1 MTAASQYFS
10 NDYFSARKKFKH
22 ACDKLNLEIISFEN
36 PTKGPA
42 GEKLFVDTV
51 WIGPEDAEQ
60 VILLI
65 SGTHGVEGF
74 IGSACQIGWMSGLK
88 DEPLPDNMAALVIHI
103 INPYGMAWL
112 CVETQENID
121 LNRNFIDY
129 SMPLPS
135 NLYYEQLHDVFTCH
149 EISGVQRQKAELIKQ
164 QFIDNNGFDIF
175 LEAAAKGQY
184 QHEDGFNFGG
194 KSEAWSNTVLKQL
207 LDKYFYQAS
216 SVAVIDYHTGLG
228 GYGDAMLISDLA
240 PDTAAAKKLQ
250 SWYGDIHFSAAGDVG
265 YETTGGLADSIQQS
279 IQQAEVTTIVLEYG
293 TYEIDRI
300 ASAMLNRF
308 WLSQHGVQNS
318 EQGIQIKQ
326 EIKDC
331 FYPDEPK
338 WQNKTFK
345 CSQQIIKQAI
355 AGLQKT

>member
-194 KSEAWSNTVLKQL
+194 KSEAWSNTVLL
-207 LDKYFYQAS
+207 S
-216 SVAVIDYHTGLG
+216 R
-228 GYGDAMLISDLA
+228 
-240 PDTAAAKKLQ
+240 
-250 SWYGDIHFSAAGDVG
+250 